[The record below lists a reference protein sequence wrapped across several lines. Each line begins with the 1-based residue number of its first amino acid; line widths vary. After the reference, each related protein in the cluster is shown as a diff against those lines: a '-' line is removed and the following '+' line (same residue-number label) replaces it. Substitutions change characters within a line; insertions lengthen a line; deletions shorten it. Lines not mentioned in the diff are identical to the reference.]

1 MIMDKKKKEEYRQ
14 GMFAGATFNNSVVVG
29 VAESGATVCYQNP
42 NIEKENETSA
52 PVSKDAIMEY
62 VRRLMPVVKEKYRDD
77 YDHIW
82 TEILE
87 LDAVKVKIYNKGK
100 QKDTTFNRNLLAQ
113 MIHQVSR
120 VLYVPTANTVQM
132 SEYLEPQKGVDHPVR
147 QKLGESPEKSIK
159 NAIDDYLKE
168 II

>member
-1 MIMDKKKKEEYRQ
+1 MDEKRKEEYQQ

-29 VAESGATVCYQNP
+29 VAESGSVVCYHNP
-42 NIEKENETSA
+42 EEEKKQEIVPA
-52 PVSKDAIMEY
+52 SKEAVLEY
-62 VRRLMPVVKEKYRDD
+62 VRRLMPVVKEKYRND
-77 YDHIW
+77 YDSFW
-82 TEILE
+82 TGILE

-113 MIHQVSR
+113 MIHQVSK
-120 VLYVPTANTVQM
+120 VLYVPTANTVEM

-159 NAIDDYLKE
+159 NAIEDYLKE
-168 II
+168 YI